1 MERKEPALISL
12 LARLFIKPDPAREE
26 PETRRAYGV
35 LCGIVGICLN
45 VLLFAGKF
53 LAGTLSGSIAI
64 TADAFNNLSDAGS
77 SVVTLLG
84 FRLAGKKPDAGH
96 PFGHGRMEY
105 ISGLVVAGLI
115 LVMGAELAKSSVDKI
130 LHPEAVTFSWLACGI
145 LLASIAVKLYM
156 YRYNRAVGKK
166 IDSAAM
172 AATAADSLSDTA
184 ATAAVLL
191 ATVASRFISVPLDGW
206 VGLVVALFI
215 LWSAVQAAQDTIS
228 PLLGQAPDPALVRQ
242 IEELVTAHPQVVGVH
257 DLVVH
262 DYGPGRRIISLHAEV
277 PADGELLEMHDA
289 IDNIEMELARKLRCE
304 AVIHMDPVVVGDPVV
319 TALREQVTALVKT
332 IDPRI
337 TIHDF
342 RMVPGATHTNL
353 IFDVVIPFDEQLTRP
368 QVAQQV
374 CRLVEG
380 MEGRYRAIIK
390 VENSYVE

>member
-1 MERKEPALISL
+1 MISL
-12 LARLFIKPDPAREE
+12 LAKKFIKNREDVTSPAVRQ
-26 PETRRAYGV
+26 AYGM
-35 LCGIVGICLN
+35 LCGIVGIGFN
-45 VLLFAGKF
+45 VLLFALK
-53 LAGTLSGSIAI
+53 LIAGTLSGSIAI

-215 LWSAVQAAQDTIS
+215 LWSAVQAARDTIS

-304 AVIHMDPVVVGDPVV
+304 AVIHMDPVVMGDPVV

>member
-1 MERKEPALISL
+1 MILL
-12 LARLFIKPDPAREE
+12 LAKWCIPNRERVE
-26 PETRRAYGV
+26 DGAVRRAWGA
-35 LCGIVGICLN
+35 LCGFVGIGLN
-45 VLLFAGKF
+45 LLLFAGK
-53 LAGTLSGSIAI
+53 LAAGSISGSIAI

-130 LHPEAVTFSWLACGI
+130 LHPEAVTFSCLACGI

-184 ATAAVLL
+184 ATAAG
-191 ATVASRFISVPLDGW
+191 RFISVPLDGW

-215 LWSAVQAAQDTIS
+215 LWSAVQAARDTIS
-228 PLLGQAPDPALVRQ
+228 PLLGQAPDPALVRR
-242 IEELVTAHPQVVGVH
+242 IEELVMAHPQVVGVH

>member
-1 MERKEPALISL
+1 MISL
-12 LARLFIKPDPAREE
+12 LAKKFIKNRKDVTSPAVRQ
-26 PETRRAYGV
+26 AYGM
-35 LCGIVGICLN
+35 LCGIVGIGFN
-45 VLLFAGKF
+45 VLLFALKL

-215 LWSAVQAAQDTIS
+215 LWSAVQAARDTIS

>member
-1 MERKEPALISL
+1 MISL

-215 LWSAVQAAQDTIS
+215 LWSAVQAARDTIS

>member
-1 MERKEPALISL
+1 MISL
-12 LARLFIKPDPAREE
+12 LARFFCKSDGKSPAQLR
-26 PETRRAYGV
+26 TAYGI
-35 LCGIVGICLN
+35 LCGAVGIGLN
-45 VLLFAGKF
+45 LLLFLGKF
-53 LAGTLSGSIAI
+53 FAGTLSGSVAI

-304 AVIHMDPVVVGDPVV
+304 AVIHMDPVVVGDPAV
-319 TALREQVTALVKT
+319 TALHKEVAALVQT
-332 IDPRI
+332 IDPRL

-342 RMVPGATHTNL
+342 RIVPGTTHTNL